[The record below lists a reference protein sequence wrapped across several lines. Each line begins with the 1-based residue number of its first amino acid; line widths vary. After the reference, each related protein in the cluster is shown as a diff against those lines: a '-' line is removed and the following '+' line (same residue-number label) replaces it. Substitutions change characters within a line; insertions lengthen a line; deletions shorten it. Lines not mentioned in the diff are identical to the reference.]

1 MKEKTLGDM
10 IFSPIKP
17 ENPIDKGNEILFGK
31 DGKPLYEPGPHEPD
45 ELNGKFRCDCCGK
58 YFNEEEGEWIDNL
71 GEAKIFY
78 NKEHLKDLKREE
90 MKTRTGEIPTFKGE
104 RP

>member
-31 DGKPLYEPGPHEPD
+31 DGKPLSHHRCNICGILYEEHEL
-45 ELNGKFRCDCCGK
+45 ELNDDMGWLCENCKDAMEELDEEQKSIETVFRS
-58 YFNEEEGEWIDNL
+58 
-71 GEAKIFY
+71 
-78 NKEHLKDLKREE
+78 
-90 MKTRTGEIPTFKGE
+90 E
-104 RP
+104 RNSKAGI